1 MSTPTPCISKPDQ
14 PNVHIITPLRI
25 QDLPLTDW
33 VQSLREHTDL
43 CKKYGF
49 TMTPPFPQYGVEPMD
64 GTETHM
70 DLEPPTDP
78 ESQKQQREEAPPAT
92 VEEMRSTGE
101 SASAHMTKII
111 ENEVR
116 SKTDEV

>member
-1 MSTPTPCISKPDQ
+1 
-14 PNVHIITPLRI
+14 
-25 QDLPLTDW
+25 
-33 VQSLREHTDL
+33 
-43 CKKYGF
+43 
-49 TMTPPFPQYGVEPMD
+49 MTPPFPQYGVEPMD

-101 SASAHMTKII
+101 SVSAHMTKII